1 MSVYEFV
8 SQYMRP
14 DDEFVLAIY
23 GKDDFVPERRT
34 VSEYITSYC
43 VTWDLTVLQVRGFD
57 VDGTLYL
64 LVGDRYYYDLE

>member
-34 VSEYITSYC
+34 ASEYITSYC
-43 VTWDLTVLQVRGFD
+43 VTWDLKVLQVRGFD

-64 LVGDRYYYDLE
+64 LVGDRYYYYLE